1 MGEKGI
7 MNCAVCGASKASE
20 FLVVNKFTLVK
31 CEYCGLIYS
40 ENFIS
45 DDISYYD
52 DFYFAERNRYIS
64 RWDEFCSIFDSLLDK
79 IVLFKRE
86 GNLLDVGAGVG
97 TLMYVAAKRGFKVKG
112 VEVSDWAATF
122 CRETKGLD
130 VVTGKLENLRLGM
143 ESFDVVV
150 INHVLEHVDNPRLM
164 LSEIRRILKR
174 DGIIVVGVPNI
185 GSLMARIKSSKWVS
199 LRPEEHIWQFTP
211 ATLKRLIKQEG
222 FDIVHFEAKEN
233 HPVGGWG
240 PKDLVKRIINFVSV
254 VTDRSEAMLVFGCKS
269 SEKKYE

>member
-1 MGEKGI
+1 
-7 MNCAVCGASKASE
+7 MNCVVCGTSESSE
-20 FLVVNKFTLVK
+20 FLVVNKCKLVK
-31 CEYCGLIYS
+31 CKHCGLIYS
-40 ENFIS
+40 KNFIL
-45 DDISYYD
+45 DNISHYNDYY
-52 DFYFAERNRYIS
+52 FTEKNPYIR

-79 IVLFKRE
+79 IERFKER

-97 TLMYVAAKRGFKVKG
+97 ILMYVAAKRGFKVKG
-112 VEVSDWAATF
+112 VEVSDWAANF
-122 CRETKGLD
+122 ARETKGLD
-130 VVTGKLENLRLGM
+130 VVTGKLENLRLGK

-164 LSEIRRILKR
+164 LSEIRRILKK

-185 GSLMARIKSSKWVS
+185 GSLMARIRGSKWAS
-199 LRPEEHIWQFTP
+199 LRPEEHIWHFTP
-211 ATLKRLIKQEG
+211 STLKRLIKQEG

-233 HPVGGWG
+233 YPVGGWG

-254 VTDRSEAMLVFGCKS
+254 VTNRSEAMLVFGRKS